1 MKNKKVLVAMSG
13 GIDSSVAAFF
23 LKEKGFK
30 VIGATLKLWQF
41 ISNRT
46 IKAKRVAGK
55 LDIPHYL
62 FDVEDIFKEKIID
75 SFCKE
80 YQRGITPNPCIRC
93 NQYIKF
99 EYLLKKAKE
108 LGIEFVATGHYARI
122 EYDKSRKKY
131 LLKKAVDSKK
141 DQSYVLYPLR
151 QNQLKRI
158 LLPLGD
164 YTKKEVK
171 KKARELAL
179 SVESEKES
187 QEICFVPGN
196 DYRKFLKDWI
206 PEAARTGSILNDEG
220 EILGKH
226 SGIAFYTIGQRRGLG
241 ISNQEPLYVTALEP
255 KSNTVFVAPE
265 KNLYQDEL
273 IARAVSYICEENI
286 PEGFTVKAKI
296 RYLHQGAEANL
307 FPLRENKVLVK
318 FKEAQRAI
326 TPGQAVVFYD
336 GDIVLGGG
344 IIKKMVSTK
353 GERW

>member
-1 MKNKKVLVAMSG
+1 MSG
-13 GIDSSVAAFF
+13 GIDSSVAAFL

-30 VIGATLKLWQF
+30 VIGATLQLWQF

-46 IKAKRVAGK
+46 VKAKRVAEK

-80 YQRGITPNPCIRC
+80 YRQGITPNPCIRC

-99 EYLLKKAKE
+99 EYLLKKAKD

-151 QNQLKRI
+151 QNQLKQI
-158 LLPLGD
+158 LLPLGG
-164 YTKKEVK
+164 YTKEEVK

-179 SVESEKES
+179 SAESEKES
-187 QEICFVPGN
+187 QEICFIPGN

-206 PEAARTGSILNDEG
+206 PEVNCSGSILNNKG
-220 EILGKH
+220 EILGRH
-226 SGIAFYTIGQRRGLG
+226 SGVAFYTVGQRKGLG
-241 ISNQEPLYVTALEP
+241 ISNKEPLYVRALEP
-255 KSNTVFVAPE
+255 KSNTVFVTPE

-273 IARAVSYICEENI
+273 IARAVSYIHMKNI
-286 PEGFTVKAKI
+286 SEGFMVKAKI

-307 FPLRENKVLVK
+307 FPLKGNKALVK
-318 FKEAQRAI
+318 FEEAQRAI

-344 IIKKMVSTK
+344 IIKKSKFKVK
-353 GERW
+353 NAKI